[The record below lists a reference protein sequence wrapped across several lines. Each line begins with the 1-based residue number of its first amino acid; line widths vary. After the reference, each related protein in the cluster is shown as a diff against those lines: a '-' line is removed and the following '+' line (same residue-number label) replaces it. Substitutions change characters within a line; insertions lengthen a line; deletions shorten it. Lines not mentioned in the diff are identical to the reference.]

1 MTRIPLL
8 ARLSEGLHKRLL
20 PLANVPRLLH
30 SLWRTAPGL
39 TSAIAVSRLLR
50 ALQAPAMLFVAKLI
64 IDEILRQGHS
74 PAPGPSLTDWIDSG
88 RATALAGLVLIE
100 FLLVAAG
107 GALTR
112 FGTMAETLLAE
123 RHGHGQGIELVRQAA
138 RLDLRDIESS
148 AAQDKLQRANAAT
161 MLGGSL
167 LSILLNQLQN
177 VVTLIALLAGL
188 LVFVP
193 GLILLVVLA
202 LLPVFVVEARFNA
215 LQYEAA
221 IALTPERRRMNY
233 LQQLGIA
240 ALSAKEVKLFA
251 LGDHLTARMAEVAER
266 IMSSSRSIAARRALW
281 GSVVSAIG
289 SLAYY
294 SAYAV
299 VVWRA
304 LTGELSIGDLT
315 FLAGSLMRLN
325 GLLEGLI
332 IGVAQISSQ
341 IQYIND
347 FYAFIGMRSAVVAPE
362 HPKPFPAPLRQGVVF
377 ENVGFRYPGKED
389 WALRHLSFALPAGQT
404 LALVGENGA
413 GKTTIVKLLTRL
425 YEPDEGRILVDG
437 VDLREIELGELRD
450 HIGAIFQDFVRY
462 NLTASENIGVGRI
475 GHLAD
480 RPGIVAAA
488 QKSQADLVIAGLP
501 GGYDQMLGLS
511 FMQGLDLSGGQWQRL
526 AIARAYFRDAQVL
539 ILDEPTAALDARAE
553 AEIFDRFRHLSES
566 TTTLLISHRFAT
578 VRMADRILVLED
590 GAILESGSHDE
601 LIALGGRYAELFE
614 LQAAGFQ

>member
-1 MTRIPLL
+1 MTRTPLL
-8 ARLSEGLHKRLL
+8 TRVGKGLHRRIV
-20 PLANVPRLLH
+20 PLANVPRLLR

-39 TSAIAVSRLLR
+39 ASAIAVSRLLR

-64 IDEILRQGHS
+64 IDEVLLQGQS
-74 PAPGPSLTDWIDSG
+74 PAPGPSLADWIESG
-88 RATALAGLVLIE
+88 RASGLAGWILIE

-112 FGTMAETLLAE
+112 FNTVAETLLAE
-123 RHGHGQGIELVRQAA
+123 RHGHGQGIELVRQAT
-138 RLDLRDIESS
+138 RLDLKDIESS

-161 MLGGSL
+161 MLGGNL
-167 LSILLNQLQN
+167 LSILLTQIQN
-177 VVTLIALLAGL
+177 AITLIALLAGL
-188 LVFVP
+188 VAFVP

-202 LLPVFVVEARFNA
+202 LAPVFIVEARFNA
-215 LQYEAA
+215 LQYEASV
-221 IALTPERRRMNY
+221 ALTPERRRMNY

-240 ALSAKEVKLFA
+240 ALSAKEVKLFG
-251 LGDHLTARMAEVAER
+251 LGDYLTARMAEVAER
-266 IMSSSRSIAARRALW
+266 IMRSSRSIAVRRALW
-281 GSVVSAIG
+281 GSVVGTIG

-294 SAYAV
+294 GAYAV
-299 VVWRA
+299 IIWRA

-325 GLLEGLI
+325 GLLEGLVV
-332 IGVAQISSQ
+332 GVAQIGSQ
-341 IQYIND
+341 IQYLND
-347 FYAFIGMRSAVVAPE
+347 FYAFIDMRSAVVAPE
-362 HPKPFPAPLRQGVVF
+362 HPKAFPAPLRQGVVF

-389 WALRHLSFALPAGQT
+389 WALRHLSFSLPAGRT

-437 VDLREIELGELRD
+437 VDLREIELGELRE
-450 HIGAIFQDFVRY
+450 HVGTIFQDFVRY
-462 NLTASENIGVGRI
+462 NLTAAENIGVGRI
-475 GHLAD
+475 SALTD
-480 RPGIVAAA
+480 RTRVVAAA
-488 QKSQADLVIAGLP
+488 QKSQADVVITGLP

-553 AEIFDRFRHLSES
+553 AEIFERFRHLSEN

-578 VRMADRILVLED
+578 VRMADRILVLEN
-590 GAILESGSHDE
+590 GAILESGSHGE
-601 LIALGGRYAELFE
+601 LMALRGRYAELFE
-614 LQAAGFQ
+614 MQAAGFQ

>member
-1 MTRIPLL
+1 MIRIPLL
-8 ARLSEGLHKRLL
+8 TRLGEALRKRLL
-20 PLANVPRLLH
+20 PLANLPRLLR
-30 SLWRTAPGL
+30 SLWRTSPGL
-39 TSAIAVSRLLR
+39 AGAIAASRLLR

-64 IDEILRQGHS
+64 IDEILRQGQGA
-74 PAPGPSLTDWIDSG
+74 APGPSLAEWIESG
-88 RATALAGLVLIE
+88 RVTTLAGWILVE
-100 FLLVAAG
+100 FLLVAG
-107 GALTR
+107 GNALTR
-112 FGTMAETLLAE
+112 FGTMAEGLLAE
-123 RHGHGQGIELVRQAA
+123 RHGHTQAFALVRQAA
-138 RLDLRDIESS
+138 ALDLRDIESS

-161 MLGGSL
+161 MIGGTL
-167 LSILLNQLQN
+167 VSILLNQIQSAI
-177 VVTLIALLAGL
+177 TLVALLAGL
-188 LVFVP
+188 VFFVP
-193 GLILLVVLA
+193 ALILLVGLA
-202 LLPVFVVEARFNA
+202 LVPVFVVEARFNA

-221 IALTPERRRMNY
+221 IVLTPERRRMGY

-240 ALSAKEVKLFA
+240 ALNAKEVKLFG
-251 LGDHLTARMAEVAER
+251 LGAHITARMAEAADR
-266 IMSSSRSIAARRALW
+266 IMSSNRSIAVRRALW
-281 GSVVSAIG
+281 GSVVGAIG

-294 SAYAV
+294 GAYAV
-299 VVWRA
+299 IVWRT

-315 FLAGSLMRLN
+315 FLAGSLLRLN
-325 GLLEGLI
+325 GLLEGLVV
-332 IGVAQISSQ
+332 GMAQIGSQ
-341 IQYIND
+341 AQYLND
-347 FYAFIGMRSAVVAPE
+347 FYAFIGMRSAVVAPQ

-377 ENVGFRYPGKED
+377 DNVGFRYPGKDD
-389 WALRHLSFALPAGQT
+389 WALRHLSFSLPAGQT

-437 VDLREIELGELRD
+437 VDLREIELGELRENV
-450 HIGAIFQDFVRY
+450 GAIFQDFVRY
-462 NLTASENIGVGRI
+462 NLTAAENIGVGRI

-488 QKSQADLVIAGLP
+488 QKSQADLVITGLP

-553 AEIFDRFRHLSES
+553 AEIFERFRHLSES

-578 VRMADRILVLED
+578 VRMADRILVLEN
-590 GAILESGSHDE
+590 GAILESGSHGE
-601 LIALGGRYAELFE
+601 LMALRGRYAELFE